1 MKSKTKRISVVFD
14 YEKDKNILKE
24 LSKVVGVG
32 KKYSTQNKAIVSM
45 LNNYLRKPIVKLQ
58 LQIGLDMSSPIDV
71 EIIRSDNE
79 Q

>member
-1 MKSKTKRISVVFD
+1 LKSKRISVVFNYKED
-14 YEKDKNILKE
+14 EKILSE

-45 LNNYLRKPIVKLQ
+45 LHEYLRKPSVKLQ
-58 LQIGLDMSSPIDV
+58 LQIEWDMSNPIDV

-79 Q
+79 S

>member
-1 MKSKTKRISVVFD
+1 LKSKTKRISVVFD

>member
-1 MKSKTKRISVVFD
+1 LKSKTKRISVVFD

-58 LQIGLDMSSPIDV
+58 IGVDISSPIDV